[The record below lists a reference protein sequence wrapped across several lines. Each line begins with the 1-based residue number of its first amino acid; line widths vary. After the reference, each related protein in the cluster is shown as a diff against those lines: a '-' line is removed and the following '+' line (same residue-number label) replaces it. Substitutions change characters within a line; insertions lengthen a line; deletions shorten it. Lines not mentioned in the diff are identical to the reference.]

1 MNGGKERRERVGGV
15 KVTPRWGLDLGWGFL
30 LLSLKLLE
38 GGQSVHASYL
48 RGRPSRFTSAS
59 LVMLLSCIFLWPS
72 WWQSQ
77 VLSEP
82 AELQMW
88 GWLIILCKENFSKPV
103 LLMERMCRVH
113 TCGLV
118 YVPCYS
124 FDFSYFTS
132 SRCLPLC
139 AAGGRM
145 RWAPYLSVLHHIY
158 VDIVS
163 ASVYLDS
170 SKQNT

>member
-1 MNGGKERRERVGGV
+1 MEGRREGERVGGV

-88 GWLIILCKENFSKPV
+88 EWLIILCKETFSKPV

-113 TCGLV
+113 TCGPV
-118 YVPCYS
+118 DVPCES

-132 SRCLPLC
+132 STCLLWR

-145 RWAPYLSVLHHIY
+145 RWAPYLSVLHYMY

-163 ASVYLDS
+163 ASVHLDS